1 MEKNVDSKGR
11 WRNRNVGFR
20 VSEEEAKLLDDLVE
34 LSGLAKQDYIL
45 RRLLNREVVVQG
57 NPKVFKALK
66 NQMTQIYE
74 ELKRLESVS
83 DDNKELL
90 IVVEMVAKI
99 MKGMVN
105 EYDVSGDDVSD
116 NIRTIKSIPLELYGQ
131 NIPSRFEI
139 RGEVILPKQSKNQ
152 IKKRNH
158 Q

>member
-1 MEKNVDSKGR
+1 MEKSLDAKGR

-20 VSEEEAKLLDDLVE
+20 VSEEEAKLLDNLVE

-83 DDNKELL
+83 DDNEELL
-90 IVVEMVAKI
+90 FVVEMVATI

-105 EYDVSGDDVSD
+105 EYDG
-116 NIRTIKSIPLELYGQ
+116 
-131 NIPSRFEI
+131 
-139 RGEVILPKQSKNQ
+139 
-152 IKKRNH
+152 
-158 Q
+158 

>member
-1 MEKNVDSKGR
+1 MEKSLDAKGR

-20 VSEEEAKLLDDLVE
+20 VSEEEAKLLDNLVE

-66 NQMTQIYE
+66 NQMTQINE

-83 DDNKELL
+83 DDNEELL
-90 IVVEMVAKI
+90 IVVEMVATI

-105 EYDVSGDDVSD
+105 EYDG
-116 NIRTIKSIPLELYGQ
+116 
-131 NIPSRFEI
+131 
-139 RGEVILPKQSKNQ
+139 
-152 IKKRNH
+152 
-158 Q
+158 

>member
-34 LSGLAKQDYIL
+34 LSGLTKQDYIL

-66 NQMTQIYE
+66 HQMTQIYE
-74 ELKRLESVS
+74 ELKRLEAVS
-83 DDNKELL
+83 NDNEELL
-90 IVVEMVAKI
+90 IVVEMVATI

-105 EYDVSGDDVSD
+105 EYDG
-116 NIRTIKSIPLELYGQ
+116 
-131 NIPSRFEI
+131 
-139 RGEVILPKQSKNQ
+139 
-152 IKKRNH
+152 
-158 Q
+158 

>member
-1 MEKNVDSKGR
+1 MEKSLDAKVR

-20 VSEEEAKLLDDLVE
+20 VSEEEAKLLDNLVE

-83 DDNKELL
+83 DDNEELL
-90 IVVEMVAKI
+90 IVVEMLAKI

-105 EYDVSGDDVSD
+105 EYDG
-116 NIRTIKSIPLELYGQ
+116 
-131 NIPSRFEI
+131 
-139 RGEVILPKQSKNQ
+139 
-152 IKKRNH
+152 
-158 Q
+158 

>member
-1 MEKNVDSKGR
+1 MEKSLDAKGR

-20 VSEEEAKLLDDLVE
+20 VSEEEAKLLDNLVE

-66 NQMTQIYE
+66 NQMIQIYE

-83 DDNKELL
+83 DDNEELL

-99 MKGMVN
+99 MKGIVN
-105 EYDVSGDDVSD
+105 EYDG
-116 NIRTIKSIPLELYGQ
+116 
-131 NIPSRFEI
+131 
-139 RGEVILPKQSKNQ
+139 
-152 IKKRNH
+152 
-158 Q
+158 

>member
-1 MEKNVDSKGR
+1 MEKSLDAKGR

-57 NPKVFKALK
+57 KPKVFKALK

-83 DDNKELL
+83 DDNEELL

-105 EYDVSGDDVSD
+105 EYDG
-116 NIRTIKSIPLELYGQ
+116 
-131 NIPSRFEI
+131 
-139 RGEVILPKQSKNQ
+139 
-152 IKKRNH
+152 
-158 Q
+158 

>member
-1 MEKNVDSKGR
+1 MEKSLDAKGR

-66 NQMTQIYE
+66 NQMIQIYE

-83 DDNKELL
+83 DDNEELL

-105 EYDVSGDDVSD
+105 EYDG
-116 NIRTIKSIPLELYGQ
+116 
-131 NIPSRFEI
+131 
-139 RGEVILPKQSKNQ
+139 
-152 IKKRNH
+152 
-158 Q
+158 

>member
-1 MEKNVDSKGR
+1 MEKNLDAKGR

-20 VSEEEAKLLDDLVE
+20 VSEEEAKLLDNLVE

-45 RRLLNREVVVQG
+45 RRLINREVVVQG

-83 DDNKELL
+83 DDNEELL
-90 IVVEMVAKI
+90 IVVEMVATI

-105 EYDVSGDDVSD
+105 EYDG
-116 NIRTIKSIPLELYGQ
+116 
-131 NIPSRFEI
+131 
-139 RGEVILPKQSKNQ
+139 
-152 IKKRNH
+152 
-158 Q
+158 

>member
-1 MEKNVDSKGR
+1 MEKNVDTKGR

-66 NQMTQIYE
+66 HQMTRIYE

-83 DDNKELL
+83 DDNEELL

-105 EYDVSGDDVSD
+105 EYD
-116 NIRTIKSIPLELYGQ
+116 R
-131 NIPSRFEI
+131 
-139 RGEVILPKQSKNQ
+139 
-152 IKKRNH
+152 
-158 Q
+158 

>member
-1 MEKNVDSKGR
+1 MEKNLDTKGR

-66 NQMTQIYE
+66 HQMTRIYE

-83 DDNKELL
+83 DDNEELL
-90 IVVEMVAKI
+90 IAVEMVATI

-105 EYDVSGDDVSD
+105 EYDG
-116 NIRTIKSIPLELYGQ
+116 
-131 NIPSRFEI
+131 
-139 RGEVILPKQSKNQ
+139 
-152 IKKRNH
+152 
-158 Q
+158 

>member
-1 MEKNVDSKGR
+1 MEKSLDAKGR

-45 RRLLNREVVVQG
+45 RRLLNREVVVQE

-83 DDNKELL
+83 DDNEELL
-90 IVVEMVAKI
+90 IVVEMVATI

-105 EYDVSGDDVSD
+105 EYDG
-116 NIRTIKSIPLELYGQ
+116 
-131 NIPSRFEI
+131 
-139 RGEVILPKQSKNQ
+139 
-152 IKKRNH
+152 
-158 Q
+158 

>member
-57 NPKVFKALK
+57 NTKVFKALK
-66 NQMTQIYE
+66 HQMTQIYE
-74 ELKRLESVS
+74 ELKRLEAVS
-83 DDNKELL
+83 DDNEELL
-90 IVVEMVAKI
+90 IVVEMVATI

-105 EYDVSGDDVSD
+105 EYDG
-116 NIRTIKSIPLELYGQ
+116 
-131 NIPSRFEI
+131 
-139 RGEVILPKQSKNQ
+139 
-152 IKKRNH
+152 
-158 Q
+158 

>member
-1 MEKNVDSKGR
+1 MEKNLDAKGR

-66 NQMTQIYE
+66 HQMTQIYE
-74 ELKRLESVS
+74 ELKRLEKVS
-83 DDNKELL
+83 NDNEELI
-90 IVVEMVAKI
+90 IVVEMIATI

-105 EYDVSGDDVSD
+105 EYDG
-116 NIRTIKSIPLELYGQ
+116 
-131 NIPSRFEI
+131 
-139 RGEVILPKQSKNQ
+139 
-152 IKKRNH
+152 
-158 Q
+158 

>member
-1 MEKNVDSKGR
+1 M
-11 WRNRNVGFR
+11 
-20 VSEEEAKLLDDLVE
+20 E

-83 DDNKELL
+83 DDNEELL
-90 IVVEMVAKI
+90 IVVEMVATI

-105 EYDVSGDDVSD
+105 EYDG
-116 NIRTIKSIPLELYGQ
+116 
-131 NIPSRFEI
+131 
-139 RGEVILPKQSKNQ
+139 
-152 IKKRNH
+152 
-158 Q
+158 

>member
-66 NQMTQIYE
+66 HQMTQIYE
-74 ELKRLESVS
+74 ELKRLEKVS
-83 DDNKELL
+83 NDNEELI
-90 IVVEMVAKI
+90 IVVEMIATI
-99 MKGMVN
+99 MKEMVN
-105 EYDVSGDDVSD
+105 EYDG
-116 NIRTIKSIPLELYGQ
+116 
-131 NIPSRFEI
+131 
-139 RGEVILPKQSKNQ
+139 
-152 IKKRNH
+152 
-158 Q
+158 

>member
-1 MEKNVDSKGR
+1 MEKNVDTKGR

-66 NQMTQIYE
+66 HQMTRIYE
-74 ELKRLESVS
+74 ELKRLEAVS
-83 DDNKELL
+83 DDNEELL

-105 EYDVSGDDVSD
+105 EYD
-116 NIRTIKSIPLELYGQ
+116 R
-131 NIPSRFEI
+131 
-139 RGEVILPKQSKNQ
+139 
-152 IKKRNH
+152 
-158 Q
+158 

>member
-1 MEKNVDSKGR
+1 MEKSLDPKGR

-20 VSEEEAKLLDDLVE
+20 VSEEEAKLLDNLVE

-83 DDNKELL
+83 DDNEELL

-105 EYDVSGDDVSD
+105 EYDG
-116 NIRTIKSIPLELYGQ
+116 
-131 NIPSRFEI
+131 
-139 RGEVILPKQSKNQ
+139 
-152 IKKRNH
+152 
-158 Q
+158 

>member
-1 MEKNVDSKGR
+1 MEKSLDAKGR

-20 VSEEEAKLLDDLVE
+20 VSEEEAKLLDNLVE

-74 ELKRLESVS
+74 ELKRLKSVS

-99 MKGMVN
+99 MKGMGN
-105 EYDVSGDDVSD
+105 
-116 NIRTIKSIPLELYGQ
+116 
-131 NIPSRFEI
+131 
-139 RGEVILPKQSKNQ
+139 
-152 IKKRNH
+152 
-158 Q
+158 

>member
-1 MEKNVDSKGR
+1 MEKSLDAKGR

-20 VSEEEAKLLDDLVE
+20 VSEEEAKLLDNLVE

-83 DDNKELL
+83 DDNEELM
-90 IVVEMVAKI
+90 IVVEMVATI
-99 MKGMVN
+99 MEGMVN
-105 EYDVSGDDVSD
+105 EYDG
-116 NIRTIKSIPLELYGQ
+116 
-131 NIPSRFEI
+131 
-139 RGEVILPKQSKNQ
+139 
-152 IKKRNH
+152 
-158 Q
+158 

>member
-66 NQMTQIYE
+66 HQMTQIYE
-74 ELKRLESVS
+74 ELKRLEKVS
-83 DDNKELL
+83 NDNEELI
-90 IVVEMVAKI
+90 IVVEMIATI
-99 MKGMVN
+99 RRGRVN
-105 EYDVSGDDVSD
+105 EYDG
-116 NIRTIKSIPLELYGQ
+116 
-131 NIPSRFEI
+131 
-139 RGEVILPKQSKNQ
+139 
-152 IKKRNH
+152 
-158 Q
+158 

>member
-1 MEKNVDSKGR
+1 MEKSLDAKGR

-20 VSEEEAKLLDDLVE
+20 VSEEEAKLLDNLVE

-83 DDNKELL
+83 DDYEELL

-105 EYDVSGDDVSD
+105 EYDG
-116 NIRTIKSIPLELYGQ
+116 
-131 NIPSRFEI
+131 
-139 RGEVILPKQSKNQ
+139 
-152 IKKRNH
+152 
-158 Q
+158 

>member
-66 NQMTQIYE
+66 HQMTQIYE
-74 ELKRLESVS
+74 ELKRLEKVS
-83 DDNKELL
+83 NDNEELL
-90 IVVEMVAKI
+90 IVVEMVATI

-105 EYDVSGDDVSD
+105 EYDG
-116 NIRTIKSIPLELYGQ
+116 
-131 NIPSRFEI
+131 
-139 RGEVILPKQSKNQ
+139 
-152 IKKRNH
+152 
-158 Q
+158 

>member
-1 MEKNVDSKGR
+1 MEKSLDAKGR

-66 NQMTQIYE
+66 HQMTQIYE
-74 ELKRLESVS
+74 ELKRLEKVRN
-83 DDNKELL
+83 DNEELI
-90 IVVEMVAKI
+90 IVVEMIATI

-105 EYDVSGDDVSD
+105 EYEG
-116 NIRTIKSIPLELYGQ
+116 
-131 NIPSRFEI
+131 
-139 RGEVILPKQSKNQ
+139 
-152 IKKRNH
+152 
-158 Q
+158 

>member
-1 MEKNVDSKGR
+1 MEKNLDAKGR

-20 VSEEEAKLLDDLVE
+20 VSEEEAKLLDNLVE

-83 DDNKELL
+83 DDNEELL

-99 MKGMVN
+99 MKGLVN
-105 EYDVSGDDVSD
+105 EYDG
-116 NIRTIKSIPLELYGQ
+116 
-131 NIPSRFEI
+131 
-139 RGEVILPKQSKNQ
+139 
-152 IKKRNH
+152 
-158 Q
+158 